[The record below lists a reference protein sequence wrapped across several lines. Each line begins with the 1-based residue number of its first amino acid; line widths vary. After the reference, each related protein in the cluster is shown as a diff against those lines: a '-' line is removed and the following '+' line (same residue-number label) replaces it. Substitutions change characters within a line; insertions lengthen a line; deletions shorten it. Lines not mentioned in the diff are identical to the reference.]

1 MATQVLMIWQQFL
14 QQHSVLFTNVKQHKP
29 NIADE
34 SHLLGILTKAHI
46 ECLSSVELNQKAIKT
61 MWQALNKSFEYQDL
75 HMLIL
80 VTHVWLYVQ
89 GYLKMDFSLANDH
102 ADATAKTMRELS
114 NSDTHEI
121 RTQFLAS
128 FYLGNKSS
136 PIASNRVSIWNWLKS
151 NFG

>member
-1 MATQVLMIWQQFL
+1 M
-14 QQHSVLFTNVKQHKP
+14 QQHSVLFTNVKQNKP

-46 ECLSSVELNQKAIKT
+46 ECLSSVELNQTAVKT
-61 MWQALNKSFEYQDL
+61 MWQTLNKTLGTEYAKSLEYQDFHIL
-75 HMLIL
+75 ML

-89 GYLKMDFSLANDH
+89 GYLNMDFSLANDH
-102 ADATAKTMRELS
+102 ADATAKTIAKLS
-114 NSDTHEI
+114 HSDIHEI

-136 PIASNRVSIWNWLKS
+136 PIASNRYSIWNWLKN
-151 NFG
+151 NFR